1 MEMSET
7 TLYRMIGER
16 VKARRLALEMSQSQL
31 ADAIGMLRTSITN
44 IETGRQ
50 KTPIHVL
57 YKICG
62 VLGIEA
68 TELLPTLEEINQP
81 LMAPQVPPKTAE
93 VIKRIQAERPS
104 S

>member
-7 TLYRMIGER
+7 ALYRLIGER

-31 ADAIGMLRTSITN
+31 ADAIGMLRTSISN
-44 IETGRQ
+44 IEAGRQ

-62 VLGIEA
+62 VLGVEA
-68 TELLPTLEEINQP
+68 TELLPNLEEINQ
-81 LMAPQVPPKTAE
+81 LLTVPQVPPKTAE
-93 VIKRIQAERPS
+93 VIKRIQTERPGS
-104 S
+104 